1 MKSSPSITGGV
12 KLGLAGIGAALA
24 LLPSLAAEE
33 AAPKATETNSVAPA
47 PAKAVAEPVKNPAP
61 AAGSTNAA
69 PATAEASSTALDY
82 SAFRQ
87 IADRNIFNA
96 NRSSRSARNGERP
109 KQVQVDTF
117 TVVGTMTYAKG
128 DVAFFDGS
136 SGSYR
141 KAVKLGD
148 SVAGHKVVGITAEEV
163 RLEAGEKKVTLK
175 VGGQMRREDEG
186 PWEMAS
192 AGVSHSA
199 AGAAPGSGSGSFGA
213 SDGDSGGEVSDVLKR
228 LLQKRAQEEK
238 NENQ

>member
-1 MKSSPSITGGV
+1 MKASPSIAVGV
-12 KLGLAGIGAALA
+12 KFGLAGIGAALA
-24 LLPSLAAEE
+24 LVTCLAADE
-33 AAPKATETNSVAPA
+33 AVPKAAETNSVVPA
-47 PAKAVAEPVKNPAP
+47 TAQPAAEPAKNPVP
-61 AAGSTNAA
+61 AAGSTNAV
-69 PATAEASSTALDY
+69 PATAESAPAKLDY
-82 SAFRQ
+82 SSFRQ

-96 NRSSRSARNGERP
+96 NRTSRSGRNGERP

-136 SGSYR
+136 SGSFR

-163 RLEAGEKKVTLK
+163 RLEASEKQVTLK
-175 VGGQMRREDEG
+175 VGGQMRREDGG
-186 PWEMAS
+186 PWEMA
-192 AGVSHSA
+192 APGVSRSVA
-199 AGAAPGSGSGSFGA
+199 TGASGSGNGPSEA